1 MAAIDDINSSID
13 NLAAAIKAA
22 TLDPKPNYTVDG
34 QSVSWSD
41 YLHNLTTKMNTLMT
55 TRQNLAGPY
64 QRMLRVKSR

>member
-1 MAAIDDINSSID
+1 MAAIDDINSAID

>member
-1 MAAIDDINSSID
+1 MAAIDDINSAID

-22 TLDPKPNYTVDG
+22 TIEPKPNYTVDG
-34 QSVSWSD
+34 QSVSWGD
-41 YLHNLTTKMNTLMT
+41 YLHILTTKMNTLMT